1 VDRFFAELVVYNN
14 IINNYIYAKPS
25 LSPITL
31 ITGTYPLFNYT
42 QVNANIK
49 GFDAEINFKITKK
62 LTYDGKASIVRG
74 WNKTINDWLIFMPAD
89 RYINTLRYDFG
100 KWGLTT
106 NRTPPNSDYVPP
118 PPGYNLV
125 NVNTGFQFPTR
136 KTTANIELA
145 CTNLANVVYRDYL
158 NRYRYYADDLGRDI
172 VLRFKLN
179 F

>member
-1 VDRFFAELVVYNN
+1 
-14 IINNYIYAKPS
+14 
-25 LSPITL
+25 
-31 ITGTYPLFNYT
+31 
-42 QVNANIK
+42 
-49 GFDAEINFKITKK
+49 
-62 LTYDGKASIVRG
+62 
-74 WNKTINDWLIFMPAD
+74 MPAD

-106 NRTPPNSDYVPP
+106 NWYMNVGLLTVLKQTRTPPNSDYVTP
-118 PPGYNLV
+118 PPGYNLI
-125 NVNTGFQFPTR
+125 NANAGFQFPIR

-145 CTNLANVVYRDYL
+145 CTNLANTVYRDYL